1 MKVSEITVEQ
11 VLEHLRADDP
21 DEADTVAA
29 SSALAAAKAFVRSYT
44 GLRDDQIDEHEAFWD
59 GVMVLCQDMSD
70 NRSYYVDKSNVNRVV
85 ETILGMHCVNLV
97 G

>member
-11 VLEHLRADDP
+11 VLEHLRVDEP
-21 DEADTVAA
+21 DEADQAA
-29 SSALAAAKAFVRSYT
+29 AERSLDAAKAFIRSYT
-44 GLRDDQIDEHEAFWD
+44 GLSDGQIDEHEDFWD
-59 GVMVLCQDMSD
+59 AAMVLCQDMFD

-85 ETILGMHCVNLV
+85 EAILGMHCVNLV